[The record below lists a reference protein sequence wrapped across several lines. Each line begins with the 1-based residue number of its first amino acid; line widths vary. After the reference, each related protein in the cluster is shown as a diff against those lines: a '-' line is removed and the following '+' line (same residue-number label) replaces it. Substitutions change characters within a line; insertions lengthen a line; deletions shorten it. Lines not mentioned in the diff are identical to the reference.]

1 MGLFDGKVALVTGAG
16 RGIGRSESLLL
27 ASEGAKVV
35 VNDLGG
41 SGSGEG
47 ADSTPAQEVVD
58 EIKAAGGDAVANYD
72 DCSSWAGGESM
83 VQQAIDTFG
92 GIDVLICNAGILR
105 DKMSF
110 NMSEEEFDAV
120 IRVHLKG
127 HFAPIRF
134 ASSYWRTK
142 AKETGEPA
150 NAAIVTTASESGL
163 YGNAGQTN
171 YAAAKAGIASMT
183 IVLAR
188 ELERS
193 GVRVN
198 SIAPVAATRL
208 LGTVATRAHRQP
220 DDGPDN
226 PAAGAVWL
234 ASPLAEGITGQV
246 LKISGGVAQIVDGWR
261 PVTQISST
269 DKWTIQDLA
278 DGRDRLFKDRDPGV
292 PSFRAFDKFED
303 TIRRRAPSAR
313 RSGRR
318 RPRGV
323 VDVVGD
329 DGLDQLVDV
338 EELEPGEERVALVD
352 VGVADVHVAVGGE
365 LRLHLVEVVLA
376 ADELG
381 LDAVA

>member
-58 EIKAAGGDAVANYD
+58 EIVAAGGEAVANYD
-72 DCSSWAGGESM
+72 DCSSWAGGEAM

-92 GIDVLICNAGILR
+92 SIDVLICNAGILR

-134 ASSYWRTK
+134 ASAYWRGK

-208 LGTVATRAHRQP
+208 LGTVATP
-220 DDGPDN
+220 EITENPMMSPDN

-234 ASPLAEGITGQV
+234 ASPLADGITGQV
-246 LKISGGVAQIVDGWR
+246 LNIAGGKAQIVEGWH
-261 PVTQISST
+261 PVTQVSS
-269 DKWTIQDLA
+269 DEKWTIQALA
-278 DGRDRLFKDRDPGV
+278 DRRDLLFKDRDPGV
-292 PSFRAFDKFED
+292 PPFRAMEQYDD
-303 TIRRRAPSAR
+303 T
-313 RSGRR
+313 
-318 RPRGV
+318 V
-323 VDVVGD
+323 
-329 DGLDQLVDV
+329 
-338 EELEPGEERVALVD
+338 
-352 VGVADVHVAVGGE
+352 
-365 LRLHLVEVVLA
+365 
-376 ADELG
+376 
-381 LDAVA
+381 

>member
-58 EIKAAGGDAVANYD
+58 EIVAAGGEAVANYD
-72 DCSSWAGGESM
+72 DCSSWACGESM

-92 GIDVLICNAGILR
+92 GLDVLICNAGILR

-163 YGNAGQTN
+163 YGNAGQAN

-183 IVLAR
+183 IVMAR

-208 LGTVATRAHRQP
+208 LGTVATP
-220 DDGPDN
+220 ELTENPMMSPDN

-261 PVTQISST
+261 PVTQISSG
-269 DKWTIQDLA
+269 DKWTIQHLA
-278 DGRDRLFKDRDPGV
+278 AGRDRLFKDRDPGV
-292 PSFRAFDKFED
+292 PTFRAFDKFED
-303 TIRRRAPSAR
+303 T
-313 RSGRR
+313 
-318 RPRGV
+318 
-323 VDVVGD
+323 
-329 DGLDQLVDV
+329 
-338 EELEPGEERVALVD
+338 
-352 VGVADVHVAVGGE
+352 
-365 LRLHLVEVVLA
+365 VL
-376 ADELG
+376 
-381 LDAVA
+381 

>member
-58 EIKAAGGDAVANYD
+58 ESKAAGGDAVANYD

-127 HFAPIRF
+127 HFVPIRF

-163 YGNAGQTN
+163 YGNAGQAN

-208 LGTVATRAHRQP
+208 LGTVGSGEELADNP
-220 DDGPDN
+220 MMSPDN

-234 ASPLAEGITGQV
+234 ASPLT
-246 LKISGGVAQIVDGWR
+246 
-261 PVTQISST
+261 
-269 DKWTIQDLA
+269 
-278 DGRDRLFKDRDPGV
+278 
-292 PSFRAFDKFED
+292 
-303 TIRRRAPSAR
+303 
-313 RSGRR
+313 
-318 RPRGV
+318 
-323 VDVVGD
+323 
-329 DGLDQLVDV
+329 
-338 EELEPGEERVALVD
+338 
-352 VGVADVHVAVGGE
+352 
-365 LRLHLVEVVLA
+365 
-376 ADELG
+376 
-381 LDAVA
+381 